1 MNDFTNEEFELIY
14 NSLWEKRNEYWNK
27 MGHGKPAIY
36 EQMFVKYKKL
46 IDKFQ
51 DEIKAK
57 YDLDI

>member
-1 MNDFTNEEFELIY
+1 
-14 NSLWEKRNEYWNK
+14 

-36 EQMFVKYKKL
+36 EQMFVKYKRL

-57 YDLDI
+57 YYLDI